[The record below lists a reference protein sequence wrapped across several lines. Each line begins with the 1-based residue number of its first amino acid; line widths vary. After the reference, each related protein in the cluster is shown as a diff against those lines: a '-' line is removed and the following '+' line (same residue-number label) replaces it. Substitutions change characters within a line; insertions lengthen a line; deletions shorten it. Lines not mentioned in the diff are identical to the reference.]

1 MQLIKTSKLPEI
13 LGLPLFSQVVFVVRR
28 DVQWFQKIK
37 KIESALIQ
45 DLISAKTVALDF
57 NLSIHV

>member
-1 MQLIKTSKLPEI
+1 MVPKNK
-13 LGLPLFSQVVFVVRR
+13 
-28 DVQWFQKIK
+28 K